1 MMLDATVSFIDYP
14 VSGIQHRASASAA
27 AALGFLTP
35 RQFVPL
41 LFLGNILDNL
51 TFADNFEIMTEKH
64 TKKKAPENQGDVE
77 VKTGEQAEEKS
88 SVEGAGMNESE
99 VEKLKTELEEMK
111 DRYLRNVADFENF
124 KRRNAKERLELIQ
137 TAGKEVITDL
147 LDVLDDC
154 DRAQKQIETSNDIKE
169 IKEGVLLVFNKLR
182 NVLQSRGLKPMET
195 ISKEFDPDL
204 HEAITEIPAPTPE
217 LKGKVVDEVMKGYYL
232 NDKIIRHAKVV
243 VGK

>member
-1 MMLDATVSFIDYP
+1 
-14 VSGIQHRASASAA
+14 
-27 AALGFLTP
+27 
-35 RQFVPL
+35 
-41 LFLGNILDNL
+41 
-51 TFADNFEIMTEKH
+51 
-64 TKKKAPENQGDVE
+64 
-77 VKTGEQAEEKS
+77 
-88 SVEGAGMNESE
+88 
-99 VEKLKTELEEMK
+99 
-111 DRYLRNVADFENF
+111 
-124 KRRNAKERLELIQ
+124 LIQ

-195 ISKEFDPDL
+195 ISKEFDADL